1 MESREKWFQKNEQE
15 LLDYIYSVRD
25 NPRQTLRV
33 LARVQEVY
41 GTEHQFTKAADYAKG
56 AKTYDNAV
64 LKQLKKVQEEHL
76 LCMNAI
82 NDLLQED

>member
-1 MESREKWFQKNEQE
+1 MESREKWFQENEQE

-41 GTEHQFTKAADYAKG
+41 GTEHQFTKAVDYAKG

-64 LKQLKKVQEEHL
+64 LKQLKKVQKEHL